1 MRSILDG
8 HIILDRTLADK
19 GHFPAINVLKSI
31 SRLSSI
37 LHTTEQK
44 KLIAQLKKYLALYNE
59 YADMIHLGAYQS
71 GQNKLLD
78 CIIQNKPEIDKTLI
92 QLESEHIKP
101 DSIWI
106 IIKNIASKIDALG
119 E

>member
-1 MRSILDG
+1 
-8 HIILDRTLADK
+8 
-19 GHFPAINVLKSI
+19 
-31 SRLSSI
+31 
-37 LHTTEQK
+37 
-44 KLIAQLKKYLALYNE
+44 
-59 YADMIHLGAYQS
+59 MIHLGAYQS

-106 IIKNIASKIDALG
+106 IIKKYCL
-119 E
+119 